1 MPFGLRP
8 EGIKGVLHVH
18 IWRKNVPERGNS
30 ICKGPVVG
38 AYPACSRKIRVECV
52 SGRVARV
59 IR

>member
-1 MPFGLRP
+1 MGPDLR
-8 EGIKGVLHVH
+8 ELKVSCNVL

-38 AYPACSRKIRVECV
+38 AYPACSRKVRVEWV